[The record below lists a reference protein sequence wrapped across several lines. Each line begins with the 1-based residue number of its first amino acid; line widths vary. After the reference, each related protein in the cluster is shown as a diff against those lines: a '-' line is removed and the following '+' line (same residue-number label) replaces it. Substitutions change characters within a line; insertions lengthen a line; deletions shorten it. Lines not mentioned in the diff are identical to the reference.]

1 MLISGHKTRSVFDRY
16 DITEERDIRIAGGK
30 MELYLE
36 KLAAA
41 GEKVGTKEGTAP
53 SDTKVGTP
61 DNPIKIQ

>member
-41 GEKVGTKEGTAP
+41 GEKVGTKEGTVP
-53 SDTKVGTP
+53 SDT
-61 DNPIKIQ
+61 